1 MTMSNKSIENSL
13 YRVYKKDLLKALE
26 DKIER
31 IKKHIE
37 NFPDSFD
44 YCVEINTNVFMLDN
58 KVTYK
63 SYKAPTQE
71 DINKLLDPDTHII
84 YDFLNNCYM
93 REVVYD

>member
-1 MTMSNKSIENSL
+1 MSNKSIENSI

-37 NFPDSFD
+37 DFPESFD
-44 YCVEINTNVFMLDN
+44 YCVRINTNVFMLDN
-58 KVTYK
+58 KVAYT

-84 YDFLNNCYM
+84 YDYLNNCYM